1 MRHRH
6 EYEREQEKIERVQRP
21 AKKTGDKGIALV
33 AVEQFKQPDRFHGFI
48 QLVRVT
54 TNQHE

>member
-1 MRHRH
+1 VSKKKSNASAPS
-6 EYEREQEKIERVQRP
+6 QENN
-21 AKKTGDKGIALV
+21 DKGIALV